1 MHNCTTPQTSETDDE
16 PSPKK
21 GKKRGV
27 KRKRP
32 PNQAMTNAKSAAL
45 DLDNRQQMAP
55 PQPQQIQIIPIT
67 SQGQGHSQ
75 GQGQQEKRAL
85 EARVMEISPFE
96 SAPTFKC
103 VFCPKRSQRRERMER
118 HVAQEHPGRMG
129 EEQQPGYRQ
138 MSRDQGC

>member
-21 GKKRGV
+21 GKKRGL
-27 KRKRP
+27 KMKRP
-32 PNQAMTNAKSAAL
+32 PNNQAMSNAKAAAI
-45 DLDNRQQMAP
+45 DSDNRQQMAP

-75 GQGQQEKRAL
+75 GQQEKRAL

-96 SAPTFKC
+96 STPTFKC
-103 VFCPKRSQRRERMER
+103 VFCPKRSQQRERMER
-118 HVAQEHPGRMG
+118 HVAQEHPGRD
-129 EEQQPGYRQ
+129 EQPGYKQ

>member
-1 MHNCTTPQTSETDDE
+1 MLCRQTSETDDE

-21 GKKRGV
+21 GKKRGL

-32 PNQAMTNAKSAAL
+32 PNNQAMSNAKAAAI
-45 DLDNRQQMAP
+45 DSDNRQQMAP

-67 SQGQGHSQ
+67 SQGH
-75 GQGQQEKRAL
+75 GQVEKRAL

-96 SAPTFKC
+96 STPTFKC

-118 HVAQEHPGRMG
+118 HVAQEHPGR
-129 EEQQPGYRQ
+129 EAEQ
-138 MSRDQGC
+138 

>member
-1 MHNCTTPQTSETDDE
+1 MLCRQTSETDDE

-21 GKKRGV
+21 GKKRGL

-32 PNQAMTNAKSAAL
+32 PNQATTNAAKAAAL
-45 DLDNRQQMAP
+45 DYSDNRQQMAP
-55 PQPQQIQIIPIT
+55 PEPQQIQIIPIT
-67 SQGQGHSQ
+67 SQ

-118 HVAQEHPGRMG
+118 HVAQEHPGR
-129 EEQQPGYRQ
+129 EAEQQPGYKQ

>member
-1 MHNCTTPQTSETDDE
+1 M
-16 PSPKK
+16 
-21 GKKRGV
+21 

-32 PNQAMTNAKSAAL
+32 PNNQAMTNAAKAAAL
-45 DLDNRQQMAP
+45 DSDNRQQMAAP
-55 PQPQQIQIIPIT
+55 ESLGQIQIIPIT
-67 SQGQGHSQ
+67 SQGHSQ
-75 GQGQQEKRAL
+75 GQQERRAL

-118 HVAQEHPGRMG
+118 HVAQEHPGRD
-129 EEQQPGYRQ
+129 EQQPGYRQ